1 MNMQSPVADSTGSSW
16 DKVRKQLEDERYRI
30 AREIG
35 QYPTPIPACDQDYN
49 HMLAERERLNEELA
63 RLEEAERRSAAAA
76 DPRAAIDEFIRSSP
90 WIRPERAD
98 QFLKR

>member
-1 MNMQSPVADSTGSSW
+1 MNKLSSAADSAASDWGG
-16 DKVRKQLEDERYRI
+16 VRKQLEDERYRI

-63 RLEEAERRSAAAA
+63 RLEEAERRSATAA

-90 WIRPERAD
+90 WIRPERAN
-98 QFLKR
+98 QILKR